1 MRFVMA
7 SKSVTAGLAMVLLT
21 AAAAFE
27 AGSFLRAQEHP
38 AAQDKAQVKT
48 DPGDKAEAKHAATGH
63 AKEGTKQ
70 AVEAR
75 LKAVEHAKP
84 TGAGEPIH
92 EVEKTLFATRR
103 FEQAVMSP
111 DGKRVAWVETLI
123 GKDGAPS
130 GNTAIYVSGI
140 EAKTSPRRLKAGV
153 GAGEHEEGNV
163 AWAPDSKRVAFLS
176 DTVKAGQLQ
185 LYVANVSGGDGNA
198 TNATGAT
205 HATNAAKTTGAMN
218 ATSAANATG
227 ATRATSATNVTG
239 AKNAAKATN
248 AMGAIGATGT
258 ADATNATNVTSAAG
272 AAGAGAKRL
281 TNVKGFLAAP
291 SWSPDGK
298 TIAVL
303 FTENATRASGPLVA
317 ETPQTGEIKD
327 AFFEQRLAVV
337 DVASGK
343 LRQISPADTYV
354 YEYDWAPDGLRFAV
368 TAALGNGDNNWWVA
382 ELFTLEGATGLM
394 KSIYKPHL
402 QIANPVWSPD
412 GEKIAFVEGLMS
424 DAGLTGGDIFSVDA
438 SGGEAQDLTPE
449 IKASPSWIA
458 WTPEKKIIFTEFV
471 GGDVGLAN
479 VDSQSKKVE
488 ALWRGGEYLAAGA
501 GGFSPTISLAK
512 DGATMVFVRE
522 SYAAPPEVWAGRVG
536 EWKKLT
542 KRNEGVTREWGDAKS
557 IEWKN
562 GGYQVQGW
570 LLYPKDFDASKKY
583 PLVVNVHGGPS
594 WASVSKWPSPHGYAT
609 ALAGAGYFVLSPN
622 PRGSYGQGEAFTG
635 ANVRDFGGGDFA
647 DILAGV
653 DEAMRVAPIDANR
666 LGLTGWSY
674 GGFMTMFGVT
684 QTNRFKAVMAGAG
697 VANWQ
702 SYYGENLI
710 DQWMIPFFGK
720 SMYDDPEIYAKSSAI
735 NFIKKV
741 KTPTLVIVGDSD
753 GECPAPQSYEFW
765 HALKALGVETQLVV
779 YEHEGHLFAKPQH
792 QRDVIE
798 RTLAWF
804 DAHLK

>member
-1 MRFVMA
+1 M
-7 SKSVTAGLAMVLLT
+7 G
-21 AAAAFE
+21 
-27 AGSFLRAQEHP
+27 AQEQP
-38 AAQDKAQVKT
+38 AAQEKSGGKTRGDDKT
-48 DPGDKAEAKHAATGH
+48 EATKPTTG
-63 AKEGTKQ
+63 AKPGTKQ

-75 LKAVEHAKP
+75 LKAAERAKP
-84 TGAGEPIH
+84 ADATGPIH

-103 FEQAVMSP
+103 FEQTVISP

-130 GNTAIYVSGI
+130 GNTAIYISGV
-140 EAKTSPRRLKAGV
+140 EPKAAPKRLRA
-153 GAGEHEEGNV
+153 GAGAGDHEEGNV
-163 AWAPDSKRVAFLS
+163 AWSPDSKRVAFLS
-176 DTVKAGQLQ
+176 DAVKAGQRQ
-185 LYVANVSGGDGNA
+185 LYVENVSGGSGR
-198 TNATGAT
+198 
-205 HATNAAKTTGAMN
+205 
-218 ATSAANATG
+218 ATSSSNASG
-227 ATRATSATNVTG
+227 AKNAGALNATSATNSTG
-239 AKNAAKATN
+239 ET
-248 AMGAIGATGT
+248 
-258 ADATNATNVTSAAG
+258 TSIN
-272 AAGAGAKRL
+272 AGAGAKRL
-281 TNVKGFLAAP
+281 TNVRGFLAAP

-317 ETPQTGEIKD
+317 ETPETGEIKD

-382 ELFTLEGATGLM
+382 ELYTLEGATGLM
-394 KSIYKPHL
+394 KSVFKAHL

-424 DAGLTGGDIFSVDA
+424 DAGLTGGDIFSVDT

-449 IKASPSWIA
+449 IKASPSWIG

-471 GGDVGLAN
+471 GGDVGIAS
-479 VDSQSKKVE
+479 VDPQSKKVE
-488 ALWRGGEYLAAGA
+488 TLWRGGEYLAAGA

-512 DGATMVFVRE
+512 DGAAMAFVRE
-522 SYAAPPEVWAGRVG
+522 SYAAPPEVWAGKVG
-536 EWKKLT
+536 EWQQIT
-542 KRNEGVTREWGDAKS
+542 RRNAGVAREWGDAKS

-562 GGYQVQGW
+562 GGYEVQGW

-594 WASVSKWPSPHGYAT
+594 WASVSKWPSPHGHAT

-622 PRGSYGQGEAFTG
+622 PRGSYGQGEAFTR
-635 ANVRDFGGGDFA
+635 ANVKDFGEGDFA

-684 QTNRFKAVMAGAG
+684 QTNRFKAAMAGAG
-697 VANWQ
+697 IANWE

-720 SMYDDPEIYAKSSAI
+720 SVYDDPEIYAKSSAI

-765 HALKALGVETQLVV
+765 HALKAQGVETQLVV
-779 YEHEGHLFAKPQH
+779 YEHEGHLFTKLQH

-804 DAHLK
+804 DGHLK